1 MCITQNVTSD
11 INSDKALKDSVDM
24 ERKFEGGTGAG
35 LAENVCEAYNFVV
48 NNWTDGDELYIFG
61 FSRGAYTARA

>member
-1 MCITQNVTSD
+1 M
-11 INSDKALKDSVDM
+11 AA
-24 ERKFEGGTGAG
+24 KFEGGTGAG

-48 NNWTDGDELYIFG
+48 NNYSAGDEIYVFG

>member
-1 MCITQNVTSD
+1 MQNLTSTKNTDYATQKEIDV
-11 INSDKALKDSVDM
+11 AA
-24 ERKFEGGTGAG
+24 KFEGGTGAG

-48 NNWTDGDELYIFG
+48 NNYSPGDEIYVFG